1 MIKNVYSQLI
11 LLDELLSQEN
21 GLNYDARHVKI
32 SWFVVIP
39 KPALSQNCGLK
50 MICFLKKFSSMNKLL

>member
-21 GLNYDARHVKI
+21 SLNYDALHVKI
-32 SWFVVIP
+32 SWFTVIP
-39 KPALSQNCGLK
+39 KPASSQNRGLK
-50 MICFLKKFSSMNKLL
+50 MICF